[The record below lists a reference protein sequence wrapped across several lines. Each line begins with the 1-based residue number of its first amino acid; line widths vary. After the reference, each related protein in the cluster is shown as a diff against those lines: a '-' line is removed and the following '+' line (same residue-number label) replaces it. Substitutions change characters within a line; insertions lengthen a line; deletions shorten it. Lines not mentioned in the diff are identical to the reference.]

1 MTLGYS
7 TSDTLG
13 IIDSLHIES
22 ECDGNGTDV
31 HSIVGLIDLVAR
43 RAECAVVHTQDR
55 EVDRLFSSQDW
66 EIDDP
71 SRLPSPSTTKTRLS
85 LERAI
90 PSVIGVAWV

>member
-31 HSIVGLIDLVAR
+31 HSIVGLIDLAR

-66 EIDDP
+66 ENRR
-71 SRLPSPSTTKTRLS
+71 SQQTAVAATTKTRLS

-90 PSVIGVAWV
+90 PSAIGVAWV